1 MAASVMCAGVSKS
14 GSPISR
20 WMIFRPCTSSALAIV
35 RTSNADS
42 VPSRAIRLAS
52 SMATSSEAEVF
63 HRRPRRC
70 RPYHAPVD
78 PAAFDVITFDCYGT
92 LIDWEA
98 GMVASLRR
106 IASWP
111 VTDEELLERF
121 ATHEAEAEGGPYRPY
136 REILATSALGIA
148 RDVGIDLTEEA
159 ARRFEVALEEIGLP
173 TERVL
178 HAAQSLFHDHVPAKR
193 LGLSTVWIDRRAGK
207 VGSGATPPAEAEPD
221 ATYPSLAAFA
231 DATVGGTMPA
241 PGKEGS

>member
-1 MAASVMCAGVSKS
+1 M
-14 GSPISR
+14 
-20 WMIFRPCTSSALAIV
+20 
-35 RTSNADS
+35 
-42 VPSRAIRLAS
+42 
-52 SMATSSEAEVF
+52 
-63 HRRPRRC
+63 
-70 RPYHAPVD
+70 D

-111 VTDEELLERF
+111 VADEELLERF

-136 REILATSALGIA
+136 REILATSAHGIA

-159 ARRFEVALEEIGLP
+159 ARRFGTSVGEWPAFADSTDALRRLSERYRLGVITNCDEDLFTASNRRLGVRFDWVVTAERVRSYKPNPRHFEVALEEIGLP

-178 HAAQSLFHDHVPAKR
+178 HVAQSLFHDHVPAKR

-221 ATYPSLAAFA
+221 LTYPSLAAFA
-231 DATVGGTMPA
+231 DAALGGTMPA
-241 PGKEGS
+241 PGEERS